1 MLQRIK
7 NIIMLQGVV
16 VIYTISSI
24 MSKNASANSGE
35 PFKFLF
41 FLGMDFIFLGVY
53 AILWQQMIKRFELS
67 TAYANRSMALLWSM
81 IWAYVF
87 FGDDITLKNIIGVLL
102 VAVGTIIIN
111 TDMPENKFGDGRDN
125 D

>member
-41 FLGMDFIFLGVY
+41 FLGMDFTFLGVY

-67 TAYANRSMALLWSM
+67 AAYANRSMALLWSM